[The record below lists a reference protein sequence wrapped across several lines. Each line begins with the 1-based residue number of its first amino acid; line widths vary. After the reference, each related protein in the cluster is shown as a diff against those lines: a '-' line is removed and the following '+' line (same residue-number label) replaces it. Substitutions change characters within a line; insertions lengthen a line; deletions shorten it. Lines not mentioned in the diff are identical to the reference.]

1 MSDGGSVPASLMS
14 DLDASSEA
22 LPAETSAASNSYAL
36 PMASS
41 PDSARLSMDS
51 PADGPLLQPASVD
64 IVEPRHPG
72 INGAP
77 KVASSP
83 SQSRIREV
91 KERSSPS
98 GPRRRVSGLARPPL
112 EGRWLQRFEA
122 CHAASSE
129 RPASA
134 TSSTRGASSPGSS
147 RSDPVP
153 HRILRAGDAAQDHQR
168 RPTPSKITRAE
179 VASRSR
185 AKADSYDKL
194 EEEVLSMMSA
204 LQRPRDV
211 PQLWDPSKP
220 SVPRAGQTNGRLRS
234 PSPRDPRL
242 RTADRAAARLSTD
255 GGVSVSLSARARQSA
270 GYPVHGRSSRQVLT
284 QKAAAPQRSRMK
296 SGPART
302 NSLERTR
309 LPESSNHKSA
319 ESMEGLMRLS
329 HALGE
334 AQRALELQTEALR
347 CPQQSDLQISKDF
360 ELFAGKLQRQLA
372 EAQSTSRALGDYI
385 AKRPSPR
392 ATARMPDEPQAAR
405 PEEAHQRLL
414 NGNHITSMPI
424 PEEAEECTDEKSRL
438 AHVQDYPEQAEECAD
453 EKSRLAH
460 VQDYPEQAVQG
471 SGGGGGGGDV
481 AGGDSVRAISG
492 SCGSELD
499 RVESMDKAAPLESA
513 AEAEPLGQ
521 GNASSL
527 SSPPADEVR
536 REDEMSDH
544 LWEFV
549 VQGQVPGDE
558 TADTLR
564 KTVTCF
570 PGDAMS
576 RLAACNVACVC
587 ARGHRVDPTVPNQDD
602 LVLAM
607 CSWGDQGSVALYGVF
622 DGHGPAGHRC
632 AAIARG
638 FLPERIF
645 GDPDLLV
652 NPPEVLKSAFA
663 EAQQDMLRQVP
674 TDAYSSGTTATIALV
689 LRGGVQAERDQS
701 SKAGIGPGTT
711 VHTAHVGDSR
721 AILARLSDAAKGGK
735 CFIVKELTK
744 DHRPDDEGEAQRI
757 KDAGGHICLGGGKRA
772 RVICESVPGHP
783 GFALTRSLGLAIGR
797 DCGISAE
804 PQVFSHHMPA
814 DAEALLILGTDGL
827 FEFCGNRTVAGHL
840 LKHGVTERALEEV
853 VHEAMKLWSAN
864 SSNSTVDDATAIA
877 ASLGR
882 VEGDNK

>member
-1 MSDGGSVPASLMS
+1 
-14 DLDASSEA
+14 
-22 LPAETSAASNSYAL
+22 
-36 PMASS
+36 
-41 PDSARLSMDS
+41 
-51 PADGPLLQPASVD
+51 
-64 IVEPRHPG
+64 
-72 INGAP
+72 
-77 KVASSP
+77 
-83 SQSRIREV
+83 
-91 KERSSPS
+91 
-98 GPRRRVSGLARPPL
+98 
-112 EGRWLQRFEA
+112 
-122 CHAASSE
+122 
-129 RPASA
+129 
-134 TSSTRGASSPGSS
+134 
-147 RSDPVP
+147 
-153 HRILRAGDAAQDHQR
+153 
-168 RPTPSKITRAE
+168 
-179 VASRSR
+179 
-185 AKADSYDKL
+185 
-194 EEEVLSMMSA
+194 MMSA

-424 PEEAEECTDEKSRL
+424 PEEAEECT
-438 AHVQDYPEQAEECAD
+438 D